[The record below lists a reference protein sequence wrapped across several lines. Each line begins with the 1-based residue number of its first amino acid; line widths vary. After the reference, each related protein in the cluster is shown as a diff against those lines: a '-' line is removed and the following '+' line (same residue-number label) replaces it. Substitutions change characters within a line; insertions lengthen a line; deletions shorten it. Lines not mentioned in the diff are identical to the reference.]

1 MARNNNTQSSSVSTE
16 KKTKFGLM
24 AKMLLLTVI
33 PVVVILITI
42 GIVLLYQVQVML
54 HDLKKDDIDAQ
65 GNAAALSVERYFSP
79 YFTAAQMLARN
90 DAILDLS
97 TKAYSSTTTS
107 AFQKDRANMDAA
119 VAAMANAASSLGDGA
134 SIFLSVEKNN
144 QVLFADGSYYDNSL
158 GIDVNT
164 RLWYQLAKEDPN
176 KVGVTNAYVDAVT
189 GDLVVTVSAGI
200 YNGST
205 MVGVIGMDISL
216 KALVAEISNITI
228 GETGY
233 LTVYDCDDI
242 LIFHPDSS
250 LQMTPMADIG
260 YSSNMLTALSSN
272 TTSRAMEYTRTGIEY
287 CGSVTY
293 IESTGW
299 HIISCMPYE
308 EFNNEVNIAKNI
320 VNASFGLCIVILSAI
335 IVLVALAIVTPIK
348 VLNTAVGKL
357 ADGDLDVEINAK
369 SKNEIGQLADSV
381 TRLVDRLKTYILY
394 INEVSSVLDEISRSD
409 LTFDLHQDYIGEFAP
424 IKRALLNIQTN
435 LNQTMYRIA
444 DSANHVDGSTNQIAS
459 ASQAL
464 AQGATEQASAVEQ
477 LSATIQEL
485 TTASQGEAQ
494 RATSLSK
501 GVAVMGKQ
509 LDDSNRQMQNLR
521 TAMEEIS
528 TQSSEIAKI
537 IKTIE
542 DIAFQTNILALNAAV
557 EAARA
562 GAAGKG
568 FAVVAD
574 EVRSLAGKSADAAQ
588 SITGLINTSLAAIE
602 NGSGLANETADSL
615 AQVAQNVEEVVLAVQ
630 QFASRYQEQ
639 TASLDEISAGIE
651 QISSVVQ
658 NNSATAEESAASSEE
673 LAGQAHIMKQ
683 MVDQFDL
690 DPRYHV

>member
-1 MARNNNTQSSSVSTE
+1 MARNHTTEAKASNE
-16 KKTKFGLM
+16 KKLQFGLM
-24 AKMLLLTVI
+24 AKMLALTVTPI
-33 PVVVILITI
+33 VVILIAI
-42 GIVLLYQVQVML
+42 GIILLSQIQVMIY
-54 HDLKKDDIDAQ
+54 DLKKDDIDAQ
-65 GNAAALSVERYFSP
+65 GEAATMNAEVYFAP
-79 YFTAAQMLARN
+79 YFTAAEMLADN
-90 DAILDLS
+90 DYVQKLS
-97 TKAYSSTTTS
+97 TKAYSSATKS
-107 AFQKDRANMDAA
+107 AFQKDKSNMDAA
-119 VAAMANAASSLGDGA
+119 VAALQNATANLDSGV
-134 SIFLSVEKNN
+134 SIFISVETFN
-144 QVLFADGSYYDNSL
+144 QVLFANGSYFDDSL

-164 RLWYQLAKEDPN
+164 RPWYQMLKENPN
-176 KVGVTNAYVDAVT
+176 KICVTSAYVDTVT
-189 GDLVVTVSAGI
+189 GGLVVTVSVGI

-205 MVGVIGMDISL
+205 LVGVVGMDIPL
-216 KALVAEISNITI
+216 DTLVAAFGNITI

-233 LTVYDCDDI
+233 LTVYDSAGMV
-242 LIFHPDSS
+242 LYHPDSS

-260 YSSNMLTALSSN
+260 YSDNMLAALSGN
-272 TTSRAMEYTRTGIEY
+272 NDTHAMEYTRSGIDY

-293 IESTGW
+293 SESTGW
-299 HIISCMPYE
+299 HIISCMPYD
-308 EFNNEVNIAKNI
+308 EFNHEVSIAKTI
-320 VNASFGLCIVILSAI
+320 INASFGLCIVILTVIIAI
-335 IVLVALAIVTPIK
+335 VALAITTPIK
-348 VLNTAVGKL
+348 TLNIAVGKL
-357 ADGDLDVEINAK
+357 AEGNLDVEVNSK

-381 TRLVDRLKTYILY
+381 VRLVDRLKTYILY
-394 INEVSSVLDEISRSD
+394 INEVSGVLDEVGQGD
-409 LTFDLHQDYIGEFAP
+409 LAFDLHQDYVGEFAP
-424 IKRALLNIQTN
+424 LKRALLNIQTN

-477 LSATIQEL
+477 LSATIQDL
-485 TTASQGEAQ
+485 SSASHGEAQ
-494 RATSLSK
+494 RATNLSK

-521 TAMEEIS
+521 AAMEEIS

-574 EVRSLAGKSADAAQ
+574 EVRSLAGKSADAAK

-615 AQVAQNVEEVVLAVQ
+615 AQVAKNVEDVVIAVQ

-639 TASLDEISAGIE
+639 TASLNEISGGIE

-658 NNSATAEESAASSEE
+658 NNSATAEQSAASSEE

-683 MVDQFDL
+683 MVDKFTL
-690 DPRYHV
+690 DPRFHV

>member
-1 MARNNNTQSSSVSTE
+1 MARTNATE
-16 KKTKFGLM
+16 TTASGGKKLQFGLM
-24 AKMLLLTVI
+24 GKMLALTVTPI
-33 PVVVILITI
+33 VVILVAI
-42 GIVLLYQVQVML
+42 GVILLSQIQTMIY
-54 HDLKKDDIDAQ
+54 DLKKDDIDAQ
-65 GNAAALSVERYFSP
+65 GRSAANRVEVYFAP
-79 YFTAAQMLARN
+79 YFTAAEMLAET
-90 DAILDLS
+90 DAVRDLAA
-97 TKAYSSTTTS
+97 KAYSSNTTS
-107 AFQKDRANMDAA
+107 AFQKDKANMDATIAALKNA
-119 VAAMANAASSLGDGA
+119 VDNLGTGV
-134 SIFLSVEKNN
+134 SIFISVETNN
-144 QVLFADGSYYDNSL
+144 QVMFSDGSYYDNSL

-164 RLWYQLAKEDPN
+164 RSWYQMAKEN
-176 KVGVTNAYVDAVT
+176 SNQVCVTPAYVDTVT
-189 GDLVVTVSAGI
+189 GGLVVTVSRGI

-216 KALVAEISNITI
+216 DALVKELSTLAI

-233 LTVYDCDDI
+233 LTVYDSAGVV
-242 LIFHPDSS
+242 LYHPDSS
-250 LQMTPMADIG
+250 LQMTPMTDVG
-260 YSSNMLTALSSN
+260 YSDNMFTALSAN
-272 TTSRAMEYTRTGIEY
+272 TDSHAMEYTRNGIDY
-287 CGSVTY
+287 CGSVRY

-299 HIISCMPYE
+299 NVLACMPYK
-308 EFNNEVNIAKNI
+308 EFNNEVSVAKTI
-320 VNASFGLCIVILSAI
+320 VNASFGLCIVILTAI
-335 IVLVALAIVTPIK
+335 IVLVALAITTPIK
-348 VLNTAVGKL
+348 TLNIAVGKL
-357 ADGDLDVEINAK
+357 AEGNLDVEVNSK

-381 TRLVDRLKTYILY
+381 VRLVDRLKTYILY
-394 INEVSSVLDEISRSD
+394 INEVSDVLDEVGQGD
-409 LTFDLHQDYIGEFAP
+409 LAFDLHQDYVGEFAP
-424 IKRALLNIQTN
+424 LKRALLNIQTN
-435 LNQTMYRIA
+435 LNQTLYRIA

-477 LSATIQEL
+477 LSATIQDL
-485 TTASQGEAQ
+485 SNASQGEAQ
-494 RATSLSK
+494 RATNLSK
-501 GVAVMGKQ
+501 GVATMGKQ
-509 LDDSNRQMQNLR
+509 LDESNRQMQTLR
-521 TAMEEIS
+521 SAMEDIS

-588 SITGLINTSLAAIE
+588 SITGLINTSLMAIE

-615 AQVAQNVEEVVLAVQ
+615 AQVAKNVEEVVLAVQ

-639 TASLDEISAGIE
+639 TASLNEISGGIE

-683 MVDQFDL
+683 MVDKFTL
-690 DPRYHV
+690 DPRFHV